1 MKKIALIIVG
11 ILVIASFSSAYN
23 ISIWKKDVM
32 CRSIVVAAPAV
43 GQTKNGYFGVITQI
57 NVTIMD
63 GSGHVY
69 FAASPLTQIDM
80 QGSAKLAVDVA
91 CALTG
96 KDESKYDFLFYVKSD
111 SPIVGGPS
119 AGATMTVAAIA
130 LLENI
135 SLNNSIAMTGM
146 INPDGSIGP
155 VGGILEKGEAVAK
168 AGKKLFL
175 IPKGQMVEYETEYR
189 QEGGW
194 IISQQVPVNVSQ
206 KLYDEYGL
214 VVKEVEDI
222 NQAFYYFTGYKFN
235 ESKSSKPITTFDYR
249 NAMMPLA
256 LNLSADSNESYQ
268 KAKEMYDN
276 ANIPIGSWLFS
287 PRGQI
292 GNYLNDA
299 KKYLRDG
306 NTALSNG
313 FYYYSIS
320 KSFQSMINSRFV
332 RYACMFYK
340 NGSIYDGIYNNATNY
355 VNNAY
360 YFAKELKINGLISL
374 QCVGAA
380 QSRAIEA
387 VNLLNNSLSEWHS
400 YMRYGND
407 AKALQA
413 LYDMA
418 YSMERAKTVFW
429 WVNLSKKFDDN
440 YKINNTLV
448 NELARKYYD
457 YAKQIFAY
465 AQTLVRETG
474 SQQNYINNAN
484 DLLNKASS
492 QLDNFPGASLFN
504 SLESIANSNLAIES
518 IGGLTEDKVNRSS
531 QMASYSISRVR
542 DEGIEPILAV
552 SYYEFGNSLKNM
564 QDAVVYYKYA
574 YMIANMLRISKGFN
588 ESKPVYIGNE
598 NINNNGSGGS
608 SNFYSY
614 VFIIFSLVIG
624 IAIGYVIKD
633 GKNKEKNEEWH
644 EEENEGYYQMK

>member
-1 MKKIALIIVG
+1 MKKIVLIIVG
-11 ILVIASFSSAYN
+11 ILIVASLSSAYN
-23 ISIWKKDVM
+23 VSNWKKDVA

-43 GQTKNGYFGVITQI
+43 GQTKNGYFGVITHI
-57 NVTIMD
+57 NVTMMN

-96 KDESKYDFLFYVKSD
+96 KDENKYDFLFYVKSD

-130 LLENI
+130 LLENL

-175 IPKGQMVEYETEYR
+175 IPKGQMIEYETEYK

-194 IISQQVPVNVSQ
+194 IISQRVPVNVSQ
-206 KLYDEYGL
+206 KLHDEYGL
-214 VVKEVEDI
+214 TVKEVEDI

-249 NAMMPLA
+249 NIMMPLA
-256 LNLSADSNESYQ
+256 LNLSADANESYI
-268 KAKEMYDN
+268 KAKEIYDN
-276 ANIPIGSWLFS
+276 TNIPIGSWFFS
-287 PRGQI
+287 PRGRI

-299 KKYLRDG
+299 EKALRDG
-306 NTALSNG
+306 NTAFSNG

-320 KSFQSMINSRFV
+320 KFFQSMINSRFV

-340 NGSIYDGIYNNATNY
+340 NGSLYDSLYNNATNY

-360 YFAKELKINGLISL
+360 YFARKLEMNGLISL

-380 QSRAIEA
+380 QSRAVEA
-387 VNLLNNSLSEWHS
+387 VNLLNNSLNEWHS
-400 YMRYGND
+400 YIRYGND
-407 AKALQA
+407 EKALQA
-413 LYDMA
+413 LYDLA
-418 YSMERAKTVFW
+418 YGEERAKTVFW
-429 WVNLSKKFDDN
+429 WANLSKKFEDS
-440 YKINNTLV
+440 YKINDTLI
-448 NELARKYYD
+448 NGLARKYYD

-465 AQTLVRETG
+465 AQTLVKETG
-474 SQQNYINNAN
+474 SQQSYINNAN
-484 DLLNKASS
+484 DLLDKASNEIE
-492 QLDNFPGASLFN
+492 NFPAASLFN

-531 QMASYSISRVR
+531 QMASYSISKAR

-564 QDAVVYYKYA
+564 GDAIIYYKYA
-574 YMIANMLRISKGFN
+574 YMIANMLRLSKGFN
-588 ESKPVYIGNE
+588 ESKPEYIGNE
-598 NINNNGSGGS
+598 NDNGNAVS
-608 SNFYSY
+608 SNFYNY
-614 VFIIFSLVIG
+614 IFIILSFIIG
-624 IAIGYVIKD
+624 IAIGYAVK
-633 GKNKEKNEEWH
+633 GRKGRKKEEEEEWH
-644 EEENEGYYQMK
+644 KEEREEDYYQ